1 MAFVTDKEELKPG
14 LIIFRRAD
22 VDHRNWYCRVKLP
35 KADRYKTISLKTAD
49 IGVARHLATEQEI
62 RVRVRIESD
71 IPVFNHPFRA
81 VAKEYL
87 ATQEA
92 RAKRGEISKERPKK
106 LKAVI
111 EGALEDYVGSVQVH
125 RIGDELWA
133 GYPAWRRETGAGR
146 NKRNGV
152 REISAEK
159 AAELDARD
167 AAGRARAMEARG
179 FSKLRPAASAAP
191 VEGRTVAFI
200 SDSTIRFEMSIF
212 GAVMNYAIKKRYV
225 PASQRFDD
233 RPKLKTMRRDEF
245 TLEEYRHLHTVAR
258 SWVKAAI
265 RPSSTWYRTVAYNFI
280 LIMCNTGMRPSEA
293 KNLRWR
299 DITTGTDRDGRELVV
314 LFVQGKGKSRSLVA
328 PKSVADY
335 FERIREA
342 TREYRRSTT
351 KEGEA
356 VPEVVFPPEDRVFT
370 TVTGQPAKSLYQAMI
385 EDLLIK
391 AKLREGASGVP
402 RSTYCFRHTYA
413 TFRLAEGVDVY
424 FLAEQMGTSV
434 KMIEEHYGHV
444 NTVKHADLVL
454 QGMGGWDP
462 GAAVGEVVAEE
473 SAKTSRTPRAKAR
486 TTAFRPGRNK
496 S

>member
-1 MAFVTDKEELKPG
+1 MAFVTDKEEIKPG

-22 VDHRNWYCRVKLP
+22 VGHRNWYCRVKLP
-35 KADRYKTISLKTAD
+35 KADRYKTVSLKTAD
-49 IGVARHLATEQEI
+49 IGVARHLAAEQEI
-62 RVRVRIESD
+62 GVRVRLESD
-71 IPVFNHPFRA
+71 IPIFNHPFRA

-125 RIGDELWA
+125 RIGDDLW
-133 GYPAWRRETGAGR
+133 GSYPAWRRENGAGR
-146 NKRNGV
+146 NTRNGV
-152 REISAEK
+152 REVSAKE

-167 AAGRARAMEARG
+167 AAARARAMAKRG
-179 FSKLRPAASAAP
+179 FTKLRP
-191 VEGRTVAFI
+191 VEPKPAKARTVAFI

-212 GAVMNYAIKKRYV
+212 GAVMNYAIKKRYA
-225 PASQRFDD
+225 PASQRFED

-245 TLEEYRHLHTVAR
+245 TLEEYRHLHTTAR
-258 SWVKAAI
+258 GWVKDAI

-299 DITTGTDRDGRELVV
+299 DITTGKDREGRELVI
-314 LFVQGKGKSRSLVA
+314 LFVQGKGKSRKLVA
-328 PKSVADY
+328 PKSVGDY

-342 TREYRRSTT
+342 TRDYRRQAA
-351 KEGEA
+351 EA
-356 VPEVVFPPEDRVFT
+356 ERVAASEVEFRPEDRVFT
-370 TVTGQPAKSLYQAMI
+370 TVTGEPAKSLYQAMI

-454 QGMGGWDP
+454 QGMGGWDT
-462 GAAVGEVVAEE
+462 GAAEDEAGVAK
-473 SAKTSRTPRAKAR
+473 ASRTPRAKVR
-486 TTAFRPGRNK
+486 TAEPGGKLRRRK